1 MAFGTFIA
9 GEDLTPGLP
18 LAVTAAGVVYK
29 CCPTNPN
36 TRNLAGISIDTVSAG
51 GAVRVCFDTLPTD
64 TFSDLVPGEQYYT
77 GMTSGTIL
85 SGSNNFDIELQN
97 TGYPSAYLNLIG
109 TAITTTQI
117 NLERANPRLL
127 QNKTANV
134 ILTEA
139 SSSAVTPMFIL
150 QEDGYKIEL

>member
-1 MAFGTFIA
+1 M
-9 GEDLTPGLP
+9 
-18 LAVTAAGVVYK
+18 
-29 CCPTNPN
+29 
-36 TRNLAGISIDTVSAG
+36 
-51 GAVRVCFDTLPTD
+51 RVCFDTLPTD

-150 QEDGYKIEL
+150 QEDGYKIELEVAS